1 MAVGIS
7 VDKLAAFNSG
17 TACNKYINKLEVG
30 IKPVKKLFTEKS
42 NAVSG
47 PNVVQVNQT
56 GRQFLS
62 IYILCYASGQTVARL
77 H

>member
-17 TACNKYINKLEVG
+17 AECNKHINKLEVG

-42 NAVSG
+42 NAVSS

-56 GRQFLS
+56 GR
-62 IYILCYASGQTVARL
+62 
-77 H
+77 